1 MILCEFLYIA
11 FANLSIMETVL
22 ITGGTGLIGSH
33 LSKKLKENGF
43 NITLLS
49 RKRETDGAISVYT
62 WDPDE
67 DFIDPEAISCAD
79 YIIHLAGAGIGD
91 KRWTKKR
98 RELLINSRIKTGDLI
113 FNKVQESGKKL
124 KAFISASGI
133 GYYGTITSD
142 NIFNETYPPSKDFLG
157 EVCRKWE
164 QMADRFKESGIRTV
178 KIRTGVVLT
187 EKGGAL
193 ARMTTTIKMGIGSPL
208 GNGKQYIPWIHIDD
222 LCNFY
227 LKAVED
233 PSMMGAWNAVAP
245 EHITN
250 KEFMHTLSK
259 ILEKPFFFPAV
270 PSFVLKTLFGKMA
283 GIILKGSRVSAGKI
297 ISTGYNFVYPNL
309 ENALKNLFPK
319 R

>member
-1 MILCEFLYIA
+1 
-11 FANLSIMETVL
+11 METVL

-67 DFIDPEAISCAD
+67 DFIDPEAISGAD

-98 RELLINSRIKTGDLI
+98 RNLIIDSRIKTGELI

-133 GYYGTITSD
+133 GYYGTISSD
-142 NIFNETYPPSKDFLG
+142 KIFNETDPPSNDFLG

-164 QMADRFKESGIRTV
+164 EMADRFKESGIRTV
-178 KIRTGVVLT
+178 KFRTGVVIA

-193 ARMTTTIKMGIGSPL
+193 GRMTTVVNMGIGSPF
-208 GNGKQYIPWIHIDD
+208 GSGRQYIPWIHIED
-222 LCNFY
+222 LCNLY
-227 LKAVED
+227 LRAVKD

-245 EHITN
+245 EHTTN
-250 KEFMHTLSK
+250 GEFMRILAEV
-259 ILEKPFFFPAV
+259 LEKPFFFPAV
-270 PSFVLKTLFGKMA
+270 PSFVLKMLLGKMS
-283 GIILKGSRVSAGKI
+283 GIILKGSRASAGKI
-297 ISTGYNFVYPNL
+297 ISSGYKFEYPGL
-309 ENALKNLFPK
+309 ENALKNLFLK

>member
-1 MILCEFLYIA
+1 
-11 FANLSIMETVL
+11 METVL
-22 ITGGTGLIGSH
+22 ITGGTGLIGRH
-33 LSKKLKENGF
+33 ISKKLKENGF
-43 NITLLS
+43 NVALLS
-49 RKRETDGAISVYT
+49 RKSNTYGAIPVYT
-62 WDPDE
+62 WDPDKNI
-67 DFIDPEAISCAD
+67 IDPEAISRAD

-98 RELLINSRIKTGDLI
+98 RELIIDSRIKTGELI

-133 GYYGTITSD
+133 GYYGTITSEK
-142 NIFNETYPPSKDFLG
+142 IFNETDPPSNDFLG

-164 QMADRFKESGIRTV
+164 EMADRFNESGIRTV
-178 KIRTGVVLT
+178 KLRTGVVLA

-193 ARMTTTIKMGIGSPL
+193 GRMTNTVKMGIGSPL
-208 GNGKQYIPWIHIDD
+208 GSGKQYIPWIHIDD
-222 LCNFY
+222 LCNLY

-233 PSMMGAWNAVAP
+233 QSMMGAWNAVAP

-250 KEFMHTLSK
+250 REFMQTLAK
-259 ILEKPFFFPAV
+259 IIEKPFFFPAV
-270 PSFVLKTLFGKMA
+270 PSLVLKILFGKMS

-297 ISTGYNFVYPNL
+297 IPTGYNFEYPNL